1 MGKVLSRSVLA
12 AALVGTMGMTAT
24 GTAVAEEEWSA
35 NVGVASEYVWRG
47 VTQSD
52 EDLAIWGGVDY
63 TNEYFYLG
71 AWAANV
77 DFGPGS
83 DATFE
88 LDLYAG
94 FSDTLEGG
102 LTYDVGIIGYF
113 YPTAD
118 GGEDLNFYEVY
129 GGLGYGLTDALEVG
143 GYAYLDP
150 DNENV
155 YVEGTAAYALAENFS
170 TDVSVGSY
178 SFDGGDDYLNWSVG
192 GTYSAGGLDFDLRY
206 WDTDIEGPMG
216 GDVDGTEERLVFS
229 IMKSFG

>member
-12 AALVGTMGMTAT
+12 AALVSTMGMAT
-24 GTAVAEEEWSA
+24 TGAAQADEEWSA

-52 EDLAIWGGVDY
+52 EELAVWGGVDY
-63 TNEYFYLG
+63 SKDYFYLG

-77 DFGPGS
+77 DFGPAS

-88 LDLYAG
+88 LDIYAG

-113 YPTAD
+113 YPTAA
-118 GGEDLNFYEVY
+118 GSEDLNFYEVS
-129 GGLGYGLTDALEVG
+129 GGLGYGLTEALEVG
-143 GYAYLDP
+143 GYAYFDP

-155 YVEGTAAYALAENFS
+155 YVEGTAAYGVTENFS
-170 TDVSVGSY
+170 ADVSVGSY
-178 SFDGGDDYLNWSVG
+178 TFDAGEDYLNWSVG

-206 WDTDIEGPMG
+206 WDTDIEGPLG
-216 GDVDGTEERLVFS
+216 GDVDGTEERVVLS
-229 IMKSFG
+229 ITKSIG